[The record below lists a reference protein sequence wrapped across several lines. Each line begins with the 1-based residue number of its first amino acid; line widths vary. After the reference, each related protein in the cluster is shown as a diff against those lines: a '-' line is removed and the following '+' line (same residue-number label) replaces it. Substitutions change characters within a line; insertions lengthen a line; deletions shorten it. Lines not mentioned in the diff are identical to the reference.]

1 MSTNS
6 GGETFIGYAGLALVA
21 AIFGFPALG
30 WAGVLSAIGM
40 IYFGLVLTNGAGT
53 AAKRRQRKHRR

>member
-1 MSTNS
+1 MSANS

-21 AIFGFPALG
+21 ALIGFPAMG
-30 WAGVLSAIGM
+30 WTGVMSAVVM